1 MPEYPILSTIESP
14 ADIKRLNYKS
24 LRKLSVEVSDFIQ
37 EVVEDLGGHY
47 SSPLGVVDLTLALHY
62 IYNSPEDKFIWDVGH
77 QAYAHK
83 IITGRRDE
91 FRNLRQKN
99 GISGFLKR
107 DESPHDIFGAGHA
120 STSIS
125 AALGFAHARDR
136 KNSKD
141 QIIAI
146 IGDGAMTGGL
156 AYEGINN
163 LGFHRT
169 QLTIVLNDN
178 SHSIS
183 KSVGALSHYLTR
195 VVTNPTYNRIRNDI
209 WEISGKLPLSAHIR
223 KIMRKTEEGI
233 KGYLTPGAL
242 FEELGL
248 RYIGP
253 IDGHDLS
260 ELFRTFKAVKEMNTP
275 VLVHVYTHKGKGNK
289 LAEKDAIKYYSIG
302 GRVNKSN
309 GSTIPDYSKVFG
321 QSITQLAE
329 KDEKIICVTAAME
342 IGTGMTPFTEK
353 YPDRY
358 VDVGIAEGHAVTY
371 SAGLAAEG
379 FKPVVPIYSTFMQRA
394 YDHIVHDA
402 LLQKLP
408 LVYCMDRA
416 GVVGPDGPTH
426 HGVFDIA
433 FMCTLPG
440 MIVTAPK
447 DGNEL
452 RNLLA
457 TGLKSQR
464 NFSIRYPKT
473 SSRNFDPEG
482 KPQLLEI
489 GSWEIL
495 QKGDD
500 VAILAVGSMV
510 GMVFDVKNKINQN
523 LGFSPTLVNARFIKP
538 FDSDLLIELCASHK
552 TLLTIEEGVLS
563 GGFGSAVSTFLHENN
578 FTNKLIRLGI
588 PDNFVE
594 HGTRKELL
602 EDLGL
607 TSDNIISL
615 LKIKENEIIYG

>member
-1 MPEYPILSTIESP
+1 MHNLSLLPKIDSP
-14 ADIKRLNYKS
+14 DDIKKLNKTA
-24 LRKLSVEVSDFIQ
+24 LRKLSTEIGLYIQ
-37 EVVEDLGGHY
+37 DVVGNIGGHY
-47 SSPLGVVDLTLALHY
+47 SSPLGVVDLTIALHY
-62 IYNSPEDKFIWDVGH
+62 LYNSPSDKIIWDVGH

-83 IITGRRDE
+83 ILTGRRE
-91 FRNLRQKN
+91 AFKSMRQKN

-136 KNSKD
+136 KKTKD

-183 KSVGALSHYLTR
+183 KSVGALSNYLTR

-209 WEISGKLPLSAHIR
+209 WEISGKLPLSSHIR

-253 IDGHDLS
+253 IDGHNLDDLI
-260 ELFRTFKAVKEMNTP
+260 RTFQAVKKMNTP

-289 LAEKDAIKYYSIG
+289 LAEKDAVKYYSIG
-302 GRVNKSN
+302 GKAKHKVENAA
-309 GSTIPDYSKVFG
+309 PDYSKVFG
-321 QSITQLAE
+321 KSIIQLAE
-329 KDEKIICVTAAME
+329 QDDKVVCITAAME
-342 IGTGMTPFTEK
+342 IGTGMTPFIEK

-358 VDVGIAEGHAVTY
+358 VDVGIAEEHAVTY
-371 SAGLAAEG
+371 SSGLAAEG
-379 FKPVVPIYSTFMQRA
+379 YKPIVPIYSTFMQRA
-394 YDHIVHDA
+394 YDHIFHDA

-408 LVYCMDRA
+408 LVYCMDRS

-426 HGVFDIA
+426 HGVFDLA
-433 FMCTLPG
+433 FMQTLPG

-452 RNLLA
+452 RNLIA
-457 TGLKSQR
+457 TALDSG
-464 NFSIRYPKT
+464 KT
-473 SSRNFDPEG
+473 F
-482 KPQLLEI
+482 
-489 GSWEIL
+489 
-495 QKGDD
+495 
-500 VAILAVGSMV
+500 
-510 GMVFDVKNKINQN
+510 
-523 LGFSPTLVNARFIKP
+523 P
-538 FDSDLLIELCASHK
+538 FDTQRLPAASLMK
-552 TLLTIEEGVLS
+552 M
-563 GGFGSAVSTFLHENN
+563 A
-578 FTNKLIRLGI
+578 
-588 PDNFVE
+588 
-594 HGTRKELL
+594 
-602 EDLGL
+602 
-607 TSDNIISL
+607 
-615 LKIKENEIIYG
+615 

>member
-1 MPEYPILSTIESP
+1 MNNYSLLPTINSP
-14 ADIKRLNYKS
+14 GDIKRLNSKS
-24 LRKLSVEVSDFIQ
+24 LQLLSTEVGQYIQ
-37 EVVEDLGGHY
+37 EVVENVGGHY
-47 SSPLGVVDLTLALHY
+47 SSPLGVVDLTIALHY
-62 IYNSPEDKFIWDVGH
+62 IYNSPSDKIIWDVGH

-83 IITGRRDE
+83 ILTGRRDE
-91 FRNLRQKN
+91 FKNMRQKD

-136 KNSKD
+136 KKSND

-163 LGFHRT
+163 LGYHRS

-195 VVTNPTYNRIRNDI
+195 VATNPTYNRIRNDI
-209 WEISGKLPLSAHIR
+209 WEISGKIPLSKYIR
-223 KIMRKTEEGI
+223 KILKKTEEGI

-253 IDGHDLS
+253 INGHNLD
-260 ELFRTFKAVKEMNTP
+260 ELIRTFQAVKEMNTP
-275 VLVHVYTHKGKGNK
+275 VLVHVYTQKGKGSK
-289 LAEKDAIKYYSIG
+289 LAEKDAIKYYSMSGKVKKIT
-302 GRVNKSN
+302 KH
-309 GSTIPDYSKVFG
+309 IAPDYSNVFG
-321 QSITQLAE
+321 QAVVQLAD
-329 KDEKIICVTAAME
+329 KDNKVLCITAAME
-342 IGTGMTPFTEK
+342 IGTGMTPFIEK

-379 FKPVVPIYSTFMQRA
+379 YKPIVPIYSTFMQRA
-394 YDHIVHDA
+394 YDHIFHDA

-408 LVYCMDRA
+408 LVYCMDRS
-416 GVVGPDGPTH
+416 GIVGPDGPTH
-426 HGVFDIA
+426 HGVFDLA
-433 FMCTLPG
+433 FMQTLPG
-440 MIVTAPK
+440 MVVTAPK

-452 RNLLA
+452 RNLIA
-457 TGLKSQR
+457 TALQSGK

-473 SSRNFDPEG
+473 SSRAFNEDANPEI
-482 KPQLLEI
+482 LEI
-489 GSWEIL
+489 GKWEIL
-495 QKGDD
+495 ESGSET
-500 VAILAVGSMV
+500 AIFAVGSMV
-510 GMVFDVKNKINQN
+510 GMILDSNADLFSE
-523 LGFSPTLVNARFIKP
+523 LGYQPTIINARFVKP
-538 FDSDLLIELCASHK
+538 LDSELILEICNNHDNIV
-552 TLLTIEEGVLS
+552 TIEEGCLS
-563 GGFGSAVSTFLHENN
+563 GGFGSAVSAFLHDNN
-578 FTNKLIRLGI
+578 LENKLHRIGI

-594 HGTRKELL
+594 HGTRDGLL
-602 EDLGL
+602 AELGL
-607 TSDNIISL
+607 CSENIIAIL
-615 LKIKENEIIYG
+615 TNDKLEEVYE

>member
-1 MPEYPILSTIESP
+1 MPEYPILSTINSP
-14 ADIKRLNYKS
+14 SDIKQLNRKS
-24 LRKLSVEVSDFIQ
+24 LRTLSVEVSHFIQ

-125 AALGFAHARDR
+125 AALGFANARDR
-136 KNSKD
+136 KNTKD

-253 IDGHDLS
+253 IDGHDLN

-289 LAEKDAIKYYSIG
+289 LAERDAVKYYSMR

-309 GSTIPDYSKVFG
+309 GSTVPDYSNVFG

-329 KDEKIICVTAAME
+329 EDEKIICVTAAME
-342 IGTGMTPFTEK
+342 IGTGMTLFTKK

-358 VDVGIAEGHAVTY
+358 VDVGIAEGHAITY
-371 SAGLAAEG
+371 SAGLAADG

-394 YDHIVHDA
+394 YDQIFHDA

-452 RNLLA
+452 RNLLTTA
-457 TGLKSQR
+457 LNSQQ
-464 NFSIRYPKT
+464 NFSIRYPKAF
-473 SSRNFDPEG
+473 SRIFNPEG
-482 KPQLLEI
+482 QPKLLEI

-495 QKGDD
+495 QEGEG

-510 GMVFDVKNKINQN
+510 GMVFDAKNKINQH

-538 FDSDLLIELCASHK
+538 LDSELLIELCASHK

-563 GGFGSAVSTFLHENN
+563 GGFGSAVSTFLHDYNL
-578 FTNKLIRLGI
+578 TNELIRLGI

-594 HGTRKELL
+594 HATRKELL

-607 TSDNIISL
+607 TSENIISL
-615 LKIKENEIIYG
+615 IKINENEKVYG

>member
-1 MPEYPILSTIESP
+1 MPEYPILSTINSP
-14 ADIKRLNYKS
+14 SDIKQLNRKS
-24 LRKLSVEVSDFIQ
+24 LRTLSVEVSHFIQ

-91 FRNLRQKN
+91 FRNLRKKN

-209 WEISGKLPLSAHIR
+209 WEISGKLPLSGHIR

-321 QSITQLAE
+321 QSITQLAK
-329 KDEKIICVTAAME
+329 KDKKIICVTAAME

-358 VDVGIAEGHAVTY
+358 VDVGIAEEHAVTY

-379 FKPVVPIYSTFMQRA
+379 FRPVVAIYSTFMQRA
-394 YDHIVHDA
+394 YDHIFHDA

-408 LVYCMDRA
+408 LIYCMDRA

-510 GMVFDVKNKINQN
+510 GMVFDAKNKITQN

-563 GGFGSAVSTFLHENN
+563 GGFGSVVSTFLHENN

-594 HGTRKELL
+594 HATRKELL

-615 LKIKENEIIYG
+615 LKINENEKVYG